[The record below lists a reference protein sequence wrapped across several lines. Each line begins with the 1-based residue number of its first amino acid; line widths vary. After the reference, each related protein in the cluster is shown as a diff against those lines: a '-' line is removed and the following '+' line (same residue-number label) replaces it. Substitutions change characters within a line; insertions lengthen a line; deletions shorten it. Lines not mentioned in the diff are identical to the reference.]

1 MEMIERRQLSILR
14 NRIEQEQRRFIQVL
28 SGPRQVGKSTIIKQ
42 FTENTKIPFLQYNG
56 EDQTLN
62 SAIWISQI
70 WEAARLTLKLKEYK
84 ELIIIIDEVQAV
96 PDWSLKI
103 KTEWD
108 YDTLHNINIKV
119 IVLGSSQLLL
129 MKGLNESLAGRF
141 ENIYVNHWSYPEIKE
156 AFGMSESEYVWFGG
170 YPGSLSLRQDYTR
183 WRNYIRYS
191 IIDAVIKK
199 DILLLTRIH
208 KPALLENLFMI
219 GCKYS
224 SKILSYNKILGQLQD
239 AGNTTT
245 LSHYITLLDNAGL
258 LSGLDKFS
266 GTSYVGQKN
275 SSPKF
280 MVQNTAFIGA
290 TSNLSYEEATN
301 SFDNWGNFVESAVG
315 AHFVNFSKIYG
326 YEVLYWRQNNDE
338 VDFVLKNDQKVLAF
352 EIKSGRTGKLSG
364 MDRFLKQFSPDKVIL
379 IAPNTISWQELLSI
393 DPIQL
398 F

>member
-1 MEMIERRQLSILR
+1 MIERKQLAILR
-14 NRIEQEQRRFIQVL
+14 SRIEQEPRRFIQVL
-28 SGPRQVGKSTIIKQ
+28 SGPRQVGKTTIVKQ
-42 FTENTKIPFLQYNG
+42 FLATTKIPSLQYSG
-56 EDQTLN
+56 EDQSIN
-62 SAIWISQI
+62 SEVWISQI
-70 WEAARLTLKLKEYK
+70 WETARLRLKVNEYK
-84 ELIIIIDEVQAV
+84 ELIIIIDEIQAV
-96 PDWSLKI
+96 NDWSIKI
-103 KTEWD
+103 KKEWD
-108 YDTLHNINIKV
+108 YDTMYNINIKV

-141 ENIYVNHWSYPEIKE
+141 ENITVNHWSYLEVKE

-170 YPGSLSLRQDYTR
+170 YPGSLVLRYDYTR

-208 KPALLENLFMI
+208 KPVLLENLFMI
-219 GCKYS
+219 GCKYT
-224 SKILSYNKILGQLQD
+224 SKIVSYNKIVGQLQD

-245 LSHYITLLDNAGL
+245 LAHYLTLLDNAGL

-266 GTSYVGQKN
+266 GSSFVGQKN

-290 TSNLSYEEATN
+290 TSNLTYNEAIN
-301 SFDNWGNFVESAVG
+301 SFDNWGAFIESAIG
-315 AHFVNFSKIYG
+315 AHFINFSKTHG

-338 VDFVLKNDQKVLAF
+338 VDFVLKNDQKVLAI
-352 EIKSGRTGKLSG
+352 EIKSGRVGKLTG
-364 MDRFLKQFSPDKVIL
+364 MNSFLKQFSPDKVIL
-379 IAPNTISWQELLSI
+379 IAPETISWQELLSI

>member
-1 MEMIERRQLSILR
+1 MIERKHLSVIK
-14 NRIEQEQRRFIQVL
+14 NRIENEPRRFIQVL

-42 FTENTKIPFLQYNG
+42 FVESTTIPFVQYNG
-56 EDQTLN
+56 EEQSLN
-62 SAIWISQI
+62 SEAWISQI
-70 WEAARLTLKLKEYK
+70 WETARLNFKLKELK
-84 ELIIIIDEVQAV
+84 ELIIIIDEIQAI

-103 KTEWD
+103 KKEWD
-108 YDTLHNINIKV
+108 FDTLHNINIKV
-119 IVLGSSQLLL
+119 VVLGSSQLLL

-141 ENIYVNHWSYPEIKE
+141 ENIYINHWSYQEVKE
-156 AFGMSESEYVWFGG
+156 AFGMSENEYVWFGG
-170 YPGSLSLRQDYTR
+170 YPGSLSLRDDYQR
-183 WRNYIRYS
+183 WKSYIRYS

-199 DILLLTRIH
+199 DILLLTRVH

-219 GCKYS
+219 GCRYS
-224 SKILSYNKILGQLQD
+224 SKILSFNKIMGQLQD

-245 LSHYITLLDNAGL
+245 LAHYLSLLDNAGL

-266 GTSYVGQKN
+266 GASYVGQRN

-290 TSNLSYEEATN
+290 TSNLSLEEAMFSHET
-301 SFDNWGNFVESAVG
+301 WGNYVESTIG
-315 AHFVNFSKIYG
+315 AHFINFSKIHG

-338 VDFVLKNDQKVLAF
+338 VDFILKTDQKVIAI
-352 EIKSGRTGKLSG
+352 EVKSGRVGKLNG
-364 MDRFLKQFSPDKVIL
+364 MNGFLKQFSPDKVIL
-379 IAPNTISWQELLSI
+379 IAPNTLSWQDTLSF